1 MKDEQRRL
9 VLTVVWFVGMLASAS
24 VAISYML
31 VKDKAGVPLLGW
43 LDVSDVLKRVFSVY
57 AAYLGGMMVFWFKKP
72 FKPRQGTLLEH
83 IRFWIALVGAVTINA
98 AYVARLLVGYWDAD
112 AQYSDILN
120 AKDIVLWMSF
130 IVAPANL
137 YFFGIRS

>member
-9 VLTVVWFVGMLASAS
+9 ILTFVWFVGMLASAS
-24 VAISYML
+24 AAISYML
-31 VKDKAGVPLLGW
+31 VTDRANVPLLSW
-43 LDVSDVLKRVFSVY
+43 QDVSGVLKSVLAVY
-57 AAYLGGMMVFWFKKP
+57 ASYLGGIIVFWFLKP
-72 FKPRQGTLLEH
+72 FKPHQGTLLER

-98 AYVARLLVGYWDAD
+98 AYIARLLVGYWDAG
-112 AQYSDILN
+112 AQYSDIMSS
-120 AKDIVLWMSF
+120 KEIVLWLSF

>member
-1 MKDEQRRL
+1 MTDEQRRL
-9 VLTVVWFVGMLASAS
+9 ILTGIWFVGMLASAS
-24 VAISYML
+24 VAVSYML
-31 VKDKAGVPLLGW
+31 VKNGAGVPLLGW
-43 LDVSDVLKRVFSVY
+43 LDVSDILKSIFAVY
-57 AAYLGGMMVFWFKKP
+57 ASYLGGMVAFWFVKP

-98 AYVARLLVGYWDAD
+98 AYVARLLVGYWDAG

-120 AKDIVLWMSF
+120 SKDIVLWMSF